1 MVVDAA
7 ACVYVHVPWSCRPTY
22 IVEPMHNLAQG
33 GNWYSL
39 AVSASDWPWVKR
51 GLFQPLVI
59 AH

>member
-39 AVSASDWPWVKR
+39 AVSASD
-51 GLFQPLVI
+51 
-59 AH
+59 